1 MNLRWHTRLILAL
14 ASGALL
20 ALAFPNY
27 NLPWFAWIAV
37 CLLVLASYGARLRV
51 SPLYGFLHGLV
62 FFPVCLPWMA
72 TVMQQYGNVD
82 PLQSVGILG
91 LVGITGGLIAA
102 IFSWGV
108 ALLSRKG
115 LKVTCATVPFLW
127 VTIEFLRGHLPIFAF
142 PWNLLGYAASNSLAF
157 LQITTLTG
165 IWGLSFL
172 IAAFNGLLVYAIL
185 SGRHR
190 AWQAVIVAAAAL
202 ILVGVGGSYA
212 VPSAQAHFM
221 AHLVQTNFPQSEE
234 YPPNWD
240 ALHAGELDELAAI
253 GIDAAKREPG
263 VIIWPEAPAPLS
275 LQDQF
280 FAQRAA
286 RMAQAAGVPML
297 LGVADWK
304 QEAPNKWFAT
314 NSAVML
320 DASGRRVFTYDKI
333 HLVPFGEYVPLRK
346 WLTFAGK
353 LTADIGDFTP
363 GTQYEVGQMP
373 GTGAADNKF
382 STFICYEAIFPDA
395 VRKFTDNGAN
405 LLINM
410 SNDGWFGRSAAPA
423 QHEMMARVRAVE
435 NRRWLLR
442 ATNNGYTIDVDPYGR
457 IVAQLAT
464 DIRGQL
470 DAPYDFRTGRTLYVI
485 FGDWLPWLCI
495 FISIA
500 PAIGL
505 FAGKRSPEDGVKQR
519 IRKLVSIRRDEP

>member
-1 MNLRWHTRLILAL
+1 MNLRWHTRLIFAL

-27 NLPWFAWIAV
+27 NLPWLAWFAVA
-37 CLLVLASYGARLRV
+37 LLVLASYGARLRTA
-51 SPLYGFLHGLV
+51 PLYGFLHGVV
-62 FFPVCLPWMA
+62 FFPMCLPWMA

-82 PLQSVGILG
+82 PLQSAGILG
-91 LVGITGGLIAA
+91 LVGITGGVIGA
-102 IFSWGV
+102 IFSWGIAFITPKGVKITCV
-108 ALLSRKG
+108 A
-115 LKVTCATVPFLW
+115 VPFLW

-142 PWNLLGYAASNSLAF
+142 PWNLLGYAASNSLAL

-190 AWQAVIVAAAAL
+190 AWQGAIVAAAAL
-202 ILVGVGGSYA
+202 ILFGVGGSYA
-212 VPSAQAHFM
+212 VPAAQPHFI

-240 ALHAGELDELAAI
+240 ALHAGELDELAQI
-253 GIDAAKREPG
+253 GVEAAKRQPG
-263 VIIWPEAPAPLS
+263 IIIWPEAPAPLS
-275 LQDQF
+275 LQDPS

-286 RMAQAAGVPML
+286 RMAQQAGVPVL

-304 QEAPNKWFAT
+304 QEAPNKWIAT

-320 DASGRRVFTYDKI
+320 DATGHRVFTYDKI

-363 GTQYEVGQMP
+363 GTQYEVGRLP
-373 GTGAADNKF
+373 GTGALDNKF
-382 STFICYEAIFPDA
+382 STFICYEAIFPGA
-395 VRKFTDNGAN
+395 VRRFTDDGAN

-457 IVAQLAT
+457 IVVQLAT
-464 DIRGQL
+464 DIRGEL

-485 FGDWLPWLCI
+485 FGDWLPWIC
-495 FISIA
+495 
-500 PAIGL
+500 
-505 FAGKRSPEDGVKQR
+505 V
-519 IRKLVSIRRDEP
+519 LVSIIFVIWQFASNRPNETDPPPAEKLISIKRRERA